1 MIRAEIIKCRTEN
14 INKTKDQFFEKINK
28 VNKPLVRLTKEERER
43 RLKVLTQGWRKDIIL
58 DVAAKKKKKKELKES
73 ITNTCVP
80 VNHTNRM
87 KRTNS

>member
-58 DVAAKKKKKKELKES
+58 DVAAKKKKKK
-73 ITNTCVP
+73 N
-80 VNHTNRM
+80 
-87 KRTNS
+87 